1 MLYLVQR
8 TVITFDSWPLRID
21 APEMPDLAVLDLDP
35 MPGVKF
41 DLVRDVARWV
51 HGARSLEYPQLSQDL
66 RFQWPPC
73 LDSRGLR

>member
-1 MLYLVQR
+1 MTMLYLVQR
-8 TVITFDSWPLRID
+8 TVITFDSWLSRID

-51 HGARSLEYPQLSQDL
+51 HEELEAWNIPSFLKTSG
-66 RFQWPPC
+66 
-73 LDSRGLR
+73 SSGLHV